1 MRREGASCY
10 DPRVDSTS
18 GKLRDLAPALPA
30 LPLFPLP
37 TVLFPGA
44 LLPLHIFEP
53 RYRAMIRDALDSHRA
68 LAVVL
73 VTDPTDIDEH
83 GHPAI
88 ASIAGAG
95 VIVDHAEL
103 PSGRFNILVR
113 GRARVRLE
121 ELPFGDPYLYRRARA
136 TVIEPPS
143 VDIPASDLSALISAA
158 SAFTSRVR
166 ERDPSFEFPLPRDAP
181 APQIADLCAHHLV
194 LDARERQ
201 QLLETIDP
209 LARVRRV
216 AEALALQRLTLSSDP
231 RDIN

>member
-1 MRREGASCY
+1 VVPPPAA
-10 DPRVDSTS
+10 P
-18 GKLRDLAPALPA
+18 GKLPDLAPALPA

-44 LLPLHIFEP
+44 MLPLHIFEP
-53 RYRAMIRDALDSHRA
+53 RYRAMIRDALDTHRA

-73 VTDPTDIDEH
+73 ITDPSDIDEH

-103 PSGRFNILVR
+103 PSGRFNLLVR

-121 ELPFGDPYLYRRARA
+121 ELPFGEGYPYRRARA

-143 VDIPASDLSALISAA
+143 LDVPARDLSAMISAA
-158 SAFTSRVR
+158 AAFTARVR
-166 ERDPSFEFPLPRDAP
+166 ERDPSFTFPLPRDTP
-181 APQIADLCAHHLV
+181 AAQIADLCAHHLI

-201 QLLETIDP
+201 ELLETIDP
-209 LARVRRV
+209 VARVRRV
-216 AEALALQRLTLSSDP
+216 AEALTLQRLTLSSEP
-231 RDIN
+231 RDLN